1 MRAMAWGWGAACTL
15 VLCLQHVACFAPPA
29 PVLLQRLW
37 AAHRENCVGAARIPV
52 PQSGP
57 RRRFAAMLPVWP
69 PRFRSATL
77 RYAMAED
84 GAGQGSE
91 EELSRFILGG
101 IELREA
107 EAHFVD
113 EEENLEEGEKLVRAI
128 KAFDS
133 RNNVLLCA
141 GALVRSTHNEN
152 YGTSLD
158 DQWDQSLQA
167 LIGGQS
173 APGEAGTTGGRGEDG
188 ELVFHDLWL
197 SDSIESGVGPKLQ
210 IKGALAV
217 LDCPC

>member
-1 MRAMAWGWGAACTL
+1 
-15 VLCLQHVACFAPPA
+15 
-29 PVLLQRLW
+29 
-37 AAHRENCVGAARIPV
+37 
-52 PQSGP
+52 
-57 RRRFAAMLPVWP
+57 MLPAWP

-77 RYAMAED
+77 PRAMAED
-84 GAGQGSE
+84 GAGHGGE
-91 EELSRFILGG
+91 EELARFILGG